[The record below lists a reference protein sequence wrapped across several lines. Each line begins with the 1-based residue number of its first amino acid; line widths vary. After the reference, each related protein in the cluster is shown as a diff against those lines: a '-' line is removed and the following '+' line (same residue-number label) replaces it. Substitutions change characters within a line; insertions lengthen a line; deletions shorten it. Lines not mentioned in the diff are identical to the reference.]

1 MKTHILWLFILFFL
15 VSCHTGN
22 ESETS
27 AGHAAGN
34 PEHPAIPRSPRYHS
48 DSLRLFSRAHRLYD
62 EKRDRE
68 AIPCLDSV
76 FLLPASLRPD
86 APLHPDSLTTA
97 EARLLCNRALR
108 ELMATYNILM
118 DFEGGLRH
126 LDSLRHLRLPFV
138 ERYCLRGLLTAKAQM
153 LMALKRHAEALQ
165 CLDQA
170 TWLAQTDDSIA
181 ATLPADLPESPEY
194 DSYWTAAAGITYM
207 GVDSVSTRAEQA
219 FRRVI
224 DIARRTGFRGGL
236 YSHAIGRLAD
246 IYLHQGKYE
255 QSIALCREAIA
266 ATPPDKP
273 EEQAQYIAAE
283 NLTEAYRRLGLYDE
297 ALRYC
302 ALVTHAPS
310 DYEIL
315 NNLRGRSYWNQ
326 AAIYSDMGRT
336 DSALIALRKADSC
349 FTRTGDEYFLM
360 QTSVERAHLQSTLP
374 GLLPASLQLFDS
386 LRPHVPPHSRATYHY
401 YYADALARNH
411 EHHRAIPLLERAVTE
426 AKDVSRLLLAYEA
439 ARLLTECYRLT
450 GLSTR
455 LSVFL
460 PRYQA
465 LADSIAS
472 DAKIRQLAAA
482 NIRFETEKKEQE
494 NRALTAEV
502 ALKDSRL
509 RITLLVG
516 ALCLLLAVAVTVW
529 GVMRRRA
536 LIAARR
542 EKRAAEDLLHEQE
555 AQLHSLIR
563 GHQQL
568 HDRNQDLLRQLADIQ
583 AAHENTC
590 NLDSIMESLQQSL
603 FSKEDTER
611 FRRNFSAV
619 YPTALIRLRNRC
631 PDLTYS
637 EELLCMLAMLKQDN
651 SEMSRT
657 LGITKHGVSKTRY
670 RLRMK
675 LGLPEGADVDEEVR
689 KVMEG

>member
-76 FLLPASLRPD
+76 FLLPASLRPG

-460 PRYQA
+460 PRYQT

-509 RITLLVG
+509 RTILLVA
-516 ALCLLLAVAVTVW
+516 ALCLLLAAGIMVW
-529 GVMRRRA
+529 AVMRHRA
-536 LIAARR
+536 IRIRQEAA
-542 EKRAAEDLLHEQE
+542 AALLNEQQ

-563 GHQQL
+563 DRQQL
-568 HDRNQDLLRQLADIQ
+568 NDRNLDLVRQLSDIQ
-583 AAHENTC
+583 TTHENTC
-590 NLDSIMESLQQSL
+590 NLDSIMENLQQSL
-603 FSKEDTER
+603 FSKEDAER

-619 YPTALIRLRNRC
+619 YPMALNRLRSHC
-631 PDLTYS
+631 PDLTYND
-637 EELLCMLAMLKQDN
+637 ELFCMLAMLQLDN
-651 SEMSRT
+651 SEMART
-657 LGITKHGVSKTRY
+657 LGISKPSVSKTRY
-670 RLRMK
+670 RIRVK
-675 LGLPEGADVDEEVR
+675 LDLPEGADVDAEVR
-689 KVMEG
+689 KIMES